1 MKKIVIL
8 TNVVVSL
15 ALASAGLI
23 RLFLRDPFSGVG
35 YEWSAFMMIFGLVTI
50 FFIPLEIC
58 VMKPDK
64 KT

>member
-15 ALASAGLI
+15 ALATTGLV
-23 RLFLRDPFSGVG
+23 RLFLKDPVSGVG
-35 YEWSAFMMIFGLVTI
+35 YEWSAFLMIFGLVTL
-50 FFIPLEIC
+50 FLIPLEIC
-58 VMKPDK
+58 VMKPQR